1 MEIGAGTEGTAVSPP
16 VLDRVLPAI
25 GGMATVEALSALSG
39 SDFTSVMLEVARR
52 RAARETPASV
62 RHRYTLDR
70 FAQPG
75 RTPWRSI
82 RRAED
87 ALLGSLPDDV
97 EMLTLAPVVPLGTHS
112 ALGTVSQHKVLTAI
126 RPCEVAADPTN
137 ALALEASVRRRALDR
152 TGTVKLAGLQ
162 RVVRAQQFQG
172 AHSSAHFTLFGL
184 VTAGRDQGSYRFE
197 RSALAEHLRFAVAG
211 VAATGLQHV
220 HVALTPLSEAGERI
234 AAAVIDELDQ
244 DRGPAAA
251 AVIVLDHTR
260 QRGRSYYRDL
270 CFKVNAH
277 VCGTLE
283 EIGDGGFTDWTRQL
297 AASNKERL
305 LISGIGVDRLAAFA
319 RLLAAPARAA
329 EPAWNNDRRG
339 T

>member
-1 MEIGAGTEGTAVSPP
+1 METGAGTEGTAVSPS

-39 SDFTSVMLEVARR
+39 SDFTSVMLEVARP

-62 RHRYTLDR
+62 RHRYTRDR

-75 RTPWRSI
+75 RTPWYSI

-97 EMLTLAPVVPLGTHS
+97 EMLPLAPVVPIGTHS
-112 ALGTVSQHKVLTAI
+112 ALGTVSQHKVLTTI

-162 RVVRAQQFQG
+162 RVVRAQQFQS
-172 AHSSAHFTLFGL
+172 ADAQAHFTLFGL
-184 VTAGRDQGSYRFE
+184 VTAGRDQGSYQFE
-197 RSALAEHLRFAVAG
+197 RFALAEHLRFAVAG

-260 QRGRSYYRDL
+260 QRGRGYYRDL

-283 EIGDGGFTDWTRQL
+283 EIGDGGFTDWTRRL
-297 AASNKERL
+297 VASNKERL

-319 RLLAAPARAA
+319 RLLAAPGPGCRACL
-329 EPAWNNDRRG
+329 EQ
-339 T
+339 

>member
-1 MEIGAGTEGTAVSPP
+1 MESGAGTGGTAVPPAVSPA

-25 GGMATVEALSALSG
+25 GGMAVVERLSALSG

-62 RHRYTLDR
+62 RRRYTRDR
-70 FAQPG
+70 FAPPG
-75 RTPWRSI
+75 PIPWRSI

-87 ALLGSLPDDV
+87 ALLGALPADA

-112 ALGTVSQHKVLTAI
+112 ALGTVSQDKVLTTI
-126 RPCEVAADPTN
+126 RASEVAADPTN

-152 TGTVKLAGLQ
+152 ATTVKLAGLQ
-162 RVVRAQQFQG
+162 RVVRAQRFQG
-172 AHSSAHFTLFGL
+172 AGALAHFTLLGL
-184 VTAGRDQGSYRFE
+184 VTAGRDEGSYRFE

-211 VAATGLQHV
+211 LAATGLRHL

-234 AAAVIDELDQ
+234 AAAVIDELDG

-260 QRGRSYYRDL
+260 QRGRGYYRDV

-283 EIGDGGFTDWTRQL
+283 EIGDGGFTDWTRKL
-297 AASNKERL
+297 TASQKERL
-305 LISGIGVDRLAAFA
+305 LISGIGLDRLAAFA
-319 RLLAAPARAA
+319 GR
-329 EPAWNNDRRG
+329 
-339 T
+339 